1 MPSPAA
7 RVAMTPRRA
16 AGRVEGSVKT
26 SGSVCGA
33 AAATPPPKEVWE
45 NEPGVLEEDSVCT
58 VTAPPHHTVTSPFTW
73 MMACRHLHC
82 PWIGHPAAQI
92 RSTGAPAVVS
102 EGVRTAGTLREGAAV
117 TVAAARRV
125 LSAGTIG

>member
-1 MPSPAA
+1 MLLPAVRA
-7 RVAMTPRRA
+7 ATTPRRA
-16 AGRVEGSVKT
+16 AGRVEGLVKIL
-26 SGSVCGA
+26 GSVCGA

-58 VTAPPHHTVTSPFTW
+58 ATVPPPRTVTSPFTW
-73 MMACRHLHC
+73 MMACRHHRC

-92 RSTGAPAVVS
+92 QSTGAPVVVS

-117 TVAAARRV
+117 TVGAAPHV
-125 LSAGTIG
+125 PSAGTIV